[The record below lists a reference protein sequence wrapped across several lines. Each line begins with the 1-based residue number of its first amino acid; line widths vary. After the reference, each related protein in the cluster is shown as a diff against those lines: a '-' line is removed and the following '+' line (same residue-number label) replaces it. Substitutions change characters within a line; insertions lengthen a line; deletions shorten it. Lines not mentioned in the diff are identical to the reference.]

1 LFGHLKGGFTGAASV
16 RKGMIEEAQD
26 GTAFIDEIGDLDL
39 NSQIQ
44 LLGVLDTNRIQQIGA
59 NVVRETNARFVFATH
74 RNLEERINDK
84 LFRPDLYARINILII
99 EVPPLRKRKADIP
112 LLVEHFV
119 ERYNRNNETSVS
131 VQAGAVDEL
140 FRYDWPLNV
149 RELDGVV
156 HRAAARAG
164 VDGII
169 TGTMLRESIRD
180 PREFQSRRAAATQ
193 QSNSISVNPETLSW
207 HTLVATA
214 EAMYF
219 KSLVEVAKNEQEAIR
234 MCGLGRA
241 QLYEKLRKYKLRL
254 GR

>member
-1 LFGHLKGGFTGAASV
+1 KGA
-16 RKGMIEEAQD
+16 
-26 GTAFIDEIGDLDL
+26 L
-39 NSQIQ
+39 
-44 LLGVLDTNRIQQIGA
+44 
-59 NVVRETNARFVFATH
+59 
-74 RNLEERINDK
+74 
-84 LFRPDLYARINILII
+84 RINILII

-219 KSLVEVAKNEQEAIR
+219 KSLVE
-234 MCGLGRA
+234 
-241 QLYEKLRKYKLRL
+241 
-254 GR
+254 